1 MFCLKCI
8 WNFPRDKSIWL
19 SKDLA
24 IDLLVLGLTFLR
36 EEKLKAKV
44 NVIDLMCRP
53 PNSYVVGIK
62 IPLSLAPS
70 VLRVYHEQKG
80 HRTGDWAEIM
90 RSGHERTI
98 KFMNSWQ
105 LLLFAQDLKVA
116 ILQTW
121 PVFRG
126 KQNKKLIAI
135 HQKKPVWRDNLS
147 ISPNFNAQSWKTI

>member
-1 MFCLKCI
+1 MFCL
-8 WNFPRDKSIWL
+8 NVFGTSPRDKSIWL

-36 EEKLKAKV
+36 EKKLKAKV
-44 NVIDLMCRP
+44 NVIYLMCRP
-53 PNSYVVGIK
+53 QNSYVVGIK

-70 VLRVYHEQKG
+70 VLRVYHEQNG

-90 RSGHERTI
+90 HSGHEKTI

-105 LLLFAQDLKVA
+105 LLLRAQDLKVA
-116 ILQTW
+116 ILQTR

-135 HQKKPVWRDNLS
+135 LQKKPVSRDNLS
-147 ISPNFNAQSWKTI
+147 ISPDFNTQSWKTM